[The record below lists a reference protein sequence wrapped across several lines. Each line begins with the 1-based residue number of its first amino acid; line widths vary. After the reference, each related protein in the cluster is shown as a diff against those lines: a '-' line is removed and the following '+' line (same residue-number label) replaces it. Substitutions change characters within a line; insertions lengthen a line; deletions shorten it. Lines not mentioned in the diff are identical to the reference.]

1 MARRASRTN
10 TAPRAKR
17 LNASLAAAPEGF
29 TVPVRWVK
37 NVVGIFLLPPC
48 YILTAAF
55 FSALFQA
62 ADQNFHH
69 TAEFLLFVAGAAVWL
84 FVFFVL
90 PRPLWFY
97 VFGHELTHALAVR
110 MVGGRVLDFNVTR
123 EGGHVVSDK
132 INTWIALAP
141 YFIPIYSVIAIA
153 LYGLGSV
160 FYDLEPYR
168 PVLYVLIGFTWM
180 FHATFTLSMI
190 PKGQTDLAYGG
201 HFFSLL
207 VIYLMNLLVLSFM
220 LLLAMPQQGGFRSF
234 ARDLLLFSA
243 DFATGAKHLLDWLL
257 RAAGF

>member
-1 MARRASRTN
+1 MARRARRTN
-10 TAPRAKR
+10 AALRTKR
-17 LNASLAAAPEGF
+17 LNASLAASPETF

-37 NVVGIFLLPPC
+37 SIVGIFLLPPC

-55 FSALFQA
+55 FSLLFTA
-62 ADQNFHH
+62 ADQDFHR
-69 TAEFLLFVAGAAVWL
+69 TAEFLFFVAGAAIWL
-84 FVFFVL
+84 FFFFVL
-90 PRPLWFY
+90 PRPLWLY
-97 VFGHELTHALAVR
+97 VFGHEMTHALAVR
-110 MVGGRVLDFNVTR
+110 MAGGRVLDFNVTR

-141 YFIPIYSVIAIA
+141 YFIPIYSVIVIA

-168 PVLYVLIGFTWM
+168 PLLYVLLGFTWT

-207 VIYLMNLLVLSFM
+207 VIYLMNLLVLSCM
-220 LLLAMPQQGGFRSF
+220 LLLALPQQGGFRKF
-234 ARDLLLFSA
+234 ARDILMFSA
-243 DFATGAKHLLDWLL
+243 DFAAGAKHVFEMLL
-257 RAAGF
+257 RAAGY

>member
-1 MARRASRTN
+1 MARRARRSN
-10 TAPRAKR
+10 AAPRTKR
-17 LNASLAAAPEGF
+17 LNASLAASPGTF

-37 NVVGIFLLPPC
+37 AIVGVFLLPPC

-55 FSALFQA
+55 FSLLFTA
-62 ADQNFHH
+62 ADQDFHR
-69 TAEFLLFVAGAAVWL
+69 TSEFLYFIAGAAIWL

-90 PRPLWFY
+90 PRPLWLY
-97 VFGHELTHALAVR
+97 VFGHEMTHALAVR
-110 MVGGRVLDFNVTR
+110 MAGGRVLDFNVTR

-141 YFIPIYSVIAIA
+141 YFIPIYSVIVIA

-220 LLLAMPQQGGFRSF
+220 LLLALPQHGGFRQFLNDILMFTAEF
-234 ARDLLLFSA
+234 AS
-243 DFATGAKHLLDWLL
+243 GAKLVFDLLL
-257 RAAGF
+257 RAAGY

>member
-1 MARRASRTN
+1 MARRDRRRKA
-10 TAPRAKR
+10 APRVRR
-17 LNASLAAAPEGF
+17 LNASFAASPDAF

-37 NVVGIFLLPPC
+37 AIVGIFLLPPC

-55 FSALFQA
+55 FSALFRA
-62 ADQNFHH
+62 ADQDFHR
-69 TAEFLLFVAGAAVWL
+69 TAEFLFFAAGSAIWL

-90 PRPLWFY
+90 PRPLWIY

-110 MVGGRVLDFNVTR
+110 LAGGQVLDFNVSR
-123 EGGHVVSDK
+123 EGGHVVTDK

-141 YFIPIYSVIAIA
+141 YFIPIYSVIVIA

-168 PVLYVLIGFTWM
+168 PLLYVLLGFTWT

-220 LLLAMPQQGGFRSF
+220 LLLALPQQGGFRKF
-234 ARDLLLFSA
+234 ARDILLFSA
-243 DFATGAKHLLDWLL
+243 DFAVGAKHVFDLLV
-257 RAAGF
+257 RAAGY